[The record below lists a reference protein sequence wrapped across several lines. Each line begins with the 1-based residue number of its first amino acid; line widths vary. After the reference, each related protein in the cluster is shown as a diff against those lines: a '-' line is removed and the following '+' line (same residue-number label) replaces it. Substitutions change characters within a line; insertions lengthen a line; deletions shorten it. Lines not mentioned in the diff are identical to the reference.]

1 MDWLA
6 LVLALVKLLG
16 GFTQWLHDKAMIDAG
31 QAKTVANEL
40 KAQSDALSKAL
51 AAREAVRADAAAHP
65 DRLPDDDGF
74 RRD

>member
-16 GFTQWLHDKAMIDAG
+16 SFTQWLHDKAMIDAG
-31 QAKTVANEL
+31 QTKTIASEL
-40 KAQSDALSKAL
+40 QAQSDALAKAL
-51 AAREAVRADAAAHP
+51 AAREAVRADATLHP
-65 DRLPDDDGF
+65 DRVSGNDGF